1 MNAKRTLVVVLSLIA
16 LAGCSQGASTS
27 GPPESPTANSAGA
40 GAALLADHNEAD
52 VNFLTGMIP
61 HHMQALMMVDLAAGK
76 PQSPE
81 FAQLLAD
88 VQAAQAPEI
97 DQMSGWLQEW
107 GEPVPEMMM
116 DHGQAG
122 DMDAG
127 DGMEGMLTGAEMTAL
142 AATEGDAFERAWLHA
157 MVKHHRGAVK
167 MAEAQLA
174 NGQHEGTL
182 ALAQAIVESQ
192 SAEIAYMRELLGS

>member
-1 MNAKRTLVVVLSLIA
+1 MNAKHALAVVLSLFV

-27 GPPESPTANSAGA
+27 RPTESPSDSSPSAG
-40 GAALLADHNEAD
+40 ALLADHNEAD
-52 VNFLTGMIP
+52 VAFLTGMIP
-61 HHMQALMMVDLAAGK
+61 HHMQALMMVEMAAGK

-81 FAQLLAD
+81 FTQLLAD

-142 AATEGDAFERAWLHA
+142 AATEGNAFERAWLRA

-167 MAEAQLA
+167 MAEGELA
-174 NGQHEGTL
+174 NGQHEGSL

-192 SAEIAYMRELLGS
+192 SAEIAYMLELLGS